1 VARLRE
7 EDVARTPVRSGA
19 VARVPAPDAFALP
32 RALGNQAF
40 ATLARRDKDQDFKDA
55 GSGHSVRR
63 IQVNGVKGGFTDMA
77 MVILPDVLPQD
88 GGAVEILLFMHGH
101 HVRGAHGYEQEGAA
115 QGDDLAFHKIPQQLA
130 AAGRSMVAI
139 LPQGGH
145 HSEFGPNAAKGVK
158 GFNADAYIASVFDN
172 VTAMK
177 AWGTTKPP
185 TPGGVVLSGHSGAD
199 VGIGQMLDKDLGP
212 KQLEG
217 LLLFDTMWPN
227 AGHQEKI
234 WTAVERRLNGDLTG
248 LAEIANRVADEGQ
261 MRKAQV
267 DWVVAKGFRLFDM
280 FNPQGTYAG
289 ESNDLKKEVEGW
301 LRRGYVKDVI
311 GDETSPVYQA
321 IARNL
326 VVEASATHHDYMLSK
341 DDHLKKAVGMLPPQP
356 PPKAGGTP

>member
-7 EDVARTPVRSGA
+7 EDVARPPLRSGA
-19 VARVPAPDAFALP
+19 VTRVPAPDAFALP
-32 RALGNQAF
+32 RALGNRAF

-63 IQVNGVKGGFTDMA
+63 IQVCGVKGGFTDMA
-77 MVILPDVLPQD
+77 MVILPDVLAPD

-101 HVRGAHGYEQEGAA
+101 HVRGAHGYEQEGGA

-130 AAGRSMVAI
+130 AAGRSMVGI
-139 LPQGGH
+139 LPQGGGT
-145 HSEFGPNAAKGVK
+145 SQFGPGGKK
-158 GFNADAYIASVFDN
+158 GFNADAYIASVFEKL
-172 VTAMK
+172 TAMK
-177 AWGTTKPP
+177 AWGTAKPP

-199 VGIGQMLDKDLGP
+199 VGIGQMLDSDLGP

-248 LAEIANRVADEGQ
+248 LAEIANREPDEGK

-267 DWVVAKGFRLFDM
+267 DWVVAKGFRLFDT

-289 ESNDLKKEVEGW
+289 ESTTS
-301 LRRGYVKDVI
+301 RRRPRAGC
-311 GDETSPVYQA
+311 G
-321 IARNL
+321 
-326 VVEASATHHDYMLSK
+326 AST
-341 DDHLKKAVGMLPPQP
+341 
-356 PPKAGGTP
+356 